1 MKNKRRI
8 IIPAVIV
15 LAAVV
20 LWLGLFRGPG
30 TGGALVVSG
39 TVEATE
45 AQLGFTVP
53 GRIEEIAVREGDLAK
68 AGEELAHLDRSEAR
82 ARCDQARAQLEAARA
97 LLAELE
103 TGTRPEELAQARAA
117 RDAALEKR
125 DDAKRDAERARK
137 LFDGGAISKEA
148 YDKAQTAFEVAQN
161 QYTQAEELWRQLET
175 GPRQERIEAQRAAV
189 AQAEA
194 SVKAA
199 RAVLSYMVIT
209 APFDGLVSVRHREPG
224 ETVGAGGPILT
235 LQNREDRWVRIF
247 VPEQRIGAV
256 HHGSPAT
263 ITTDTYRDK
272 TYSGV
277 VRYIASE
284 AEFTPKTV
292 QTTEERVRLVYSV
305 KVEITGDESYDLKPG
320 MPADVRL
327 EMTE

>member
-8 IIPAVIV
+8 IIPVAIIV
-15 LAAVV
+15 VAVV
-20 LWLGLFRGPG
+20 LWLVVFRDSRDD
-30 TGGALVVSG
+30 GALLVSG

-45 AQLGFTVP
+45 AQLGFSVP
-53 GRIEEIAVREGDLAK
+53 GRVEEISAREGDLVKTGA
-68 AGEELAHLDRSEAR
+68 ELARLDRSEAQ
-82 ARCDQARAQLEAARA
+82 ARYDQARAQLEAARA

-117 RDAALEKR
+117 RDAALERR
-125 DDAKRDAERARK
+125 DDASRDKERAQK

-148 YDKAQTAFEVAQN
+148 LDKAKTAFEVAEN
-161 QYTQAEELWRQLET
+161 QYTQAEELVRQLET
-175 GPRQERIEAQRAAV
+175 GPRKERIEAQRAAV
-189 AQAEA
+189 AQSEA

-199 RAVLSYMVIT
+199 EAVLSFMVVA

-224 ETVGAGGPILT
+224 ETVGAGAPILT
-235 LQNREDRWVRIF
+235 LQNRDDRWVRVF

-256 HHGSPAT
+256 HHGSPAE
-263 ITTDTYRDK
+263 ITTDTYGDK

-277 VRYIASE
+277 VAFIASE

-292 QTTEERVRLVYSV
+292 QTAEERVRLVYAV

-327 EMTE
+327 EITE